1 MIGFPRVLSTKEDFY
16 NLKPDFPKQVKEV
29 LQNLMDDRF
38 IWIEDKE
45 VAANQPHV
53 DSNKI
58 KVVPTTRDGKDIF
71 MQMKL
76 VEDTNAEFFRL
87 GWTVAEA
94 NTFLDKTKKKE
105 GK

>member
-1 MIGFPRVLSTKEDFY
+1 MMGFPRVLSIKEDFY
-16 NLKPDFPKQVKEV
+16 NLKPSYPKQVKGV
-29 LQNLMDDRF
+29 LKSLMNDRF

-53 DSNKI
+53 NNDKV
-58 KVVPTTRDGKDIF
+58 KVVQTTQDGKDVF

-76 VEDTNAEFFRL
+76 VEDANAEFFRL
-87 GWTVAEA
+87 GWTVPEA
-94 NTFLDKTKKKE
+94 NEFLDKAKE

>member
-1 MIGFPRVLSTKEDFY
+1 MMGFPRVLSTKEDFY
-16 NLKPDFPKQVKEV
+16 NVKPKYPKQVKEV
-29 LQNLMDDRF
+29 LKRLMKDRF

-53 DSNKI
+53 NNNKI
-58 KVVPTTRDGKDIF
+58 KVVQTTKDDKEIF

-87 GWTVAEA
+87 GWTVPEA
-94 NTFLDKTKKKE
+94 NEFLDKAKE